1 MSRNWPRATWS
12 FPTRTNPRPRLAD
25 LLLPARPRLADHYLL
40 ARPTLASLQV
50 LARPRLAGLGPGCV
64 RPSGQA
70 GCQAAHPP

>member
-40 ARPTLASLQV
+40 ARPPLTGLQV
-50 LARPRLAGLGPGCV
+50 LARPWPAGFQVLVRAPIGTCWLPG
-64 RPSGQA
+64 RTSP
-70 GCQAAHPP
+70 